1 MIIKEIEIDNKKV
14 LFAASAAIPRI
25 YRIKFRRD
33 IFKDMEKIGT
43 SVQKNKNKQENE
55 GVSDSDITIEDLS
68 LFENVAYIMAEHA
81 ARKKGLDIP
90 DNIDDWLDQFNTF
103 SIYTVFPEI
112 IKLWNLNAQTD
123 AEAKKNFDQVAGK

>member
-1 MIIKEIEIDNKKV
+1 M
-14 LFAASAAIPRI
+14 
-25 YRIKFRRD
+25 
-33 IFKDMEKIGT
+33 
-43 SVQKNKNKQENE
+43 
-55 GVSDSDITIEDLS
+55 SDSDITIEDLS

-112 IKLWNLNAQTD
+112 IKIWNLNAQTD

>member
-14 LFAASAAIPRI
+14 LFGASAAIPRI

-55 GVSDSDITIEDLS
+55 GASDSDITIEDLS